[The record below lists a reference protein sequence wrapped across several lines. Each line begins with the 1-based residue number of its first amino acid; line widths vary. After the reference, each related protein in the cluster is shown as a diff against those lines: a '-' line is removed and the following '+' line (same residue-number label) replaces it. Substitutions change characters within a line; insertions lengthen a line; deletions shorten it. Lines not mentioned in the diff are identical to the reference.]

1 MILEYY
7 YRMAAKQLAITMD
20 EDLASRV
27 KIAAERSREGNVSA
41 WLADAASAQLR
52 YEEARRVLDELLAEQ
67 GPVSDEVAAEVRRQ
81 WPED

>member
-1 MILEYY
+1 MP
-7 YRMAAKQLAITMD
+7 AKQLAITMED
-20 EDLASRV
+20 ELVARV
-27 KIAAERSREGNVSA
+27 KKAAERTRGGNVSA

-67 GPVSDEVAAEVRRQ
+67 GPVSEAAVAEVRRQ